1 RGGARHTDRAPL
13 ARSRARA
20 GRAGARRAG
29 SRRHRDVGSRGAL
42 CVLARRRILSG
53 NSRDRSG
60 HLPDARRLPARARS
74 HRGATA
80 ADSARLRRRISRRV
94 LAAAGGVSRCRRA
107 GCDLG
112 VHEARR
118 RRARAGAAARRSRRR
133 HVGATSRSPST
144 ARGGRSGLSAGRGRE
159 DVTVADPPSIQPSI
173 QWTRYRSAGT
183 EVGTPDRERWTP
195 VAFPAPPAD
204 RPWVFG
210 VVVTSANGVVA
221 WRRRDAHDDPVRE
234 ILGGD
239 TRPDRIADRRLMR
252 YLRTIGDVGI
262 GAQTMREQPTLIL
275 TPQEPDDQRMPELY
289 AFRVARGL
297 PHHPRNIIYSLY
309 GRVPP
314 EHPMLTTRGLSPIIV
329 TTSAGRD
336 ELARRGIRDAAGILD
351 APLEPEGPPPAPPP
365 LPPD

>member
-1 RGGARHTDRAPL
+1 M
-13 ARSRARA
+13 
-20 GRAGARRAG
+20 
-29 SRRHRDVGSRGAL
+29 
-42 CVLARRRILSG
+42 
-53 NSRDRSG
+53 
-60 HLPDARRLPARARS
+60 
-74 HRGATA
+74 
-80 ADSARLRRRISRRV
+80 
-94 LAAAGGVSRCRRA
+94 
-107 GCDLG
+107 
-112 VHEARR
+112 
-118 RRARAGAAARRSRRR
+118 
-133 HVGATSRSPST
+133 
-144 ARGGRSGLSAGRGRE
+144 
-159 DVTVADPPSIQPSI
+159 ADPPSIQPSI

-309 GRVPP
+309 GCLPP
-314 EHPMLTTRGLSPIIV
+314 EHLMLTTRGLSPIIL
-329 TTSAGRD
+329 TTPAGRD
-336 ELARRGIRDAAGILD
+336 ELVRRGIRDAAVIVD
-351 APLEPEGPPPAPPP
+351 ALLEPEGLARAHARLRAEHGVRYLACEGGQTLFAALHAARVLDEMFVTTTDVVVDRSAHEGVLTTFDFAAEHATLMADGRVEPGGVYSFKRWRFARGG
-365 LPPD
+365 